1 MAAQDKLTR
10 RELLLGRPQEQESAE
25 RYHVSGAVVRV
36 VPRALPALLERLS
49 EMEGVEISAQ
59 TTDRVVITIEGESAG
74 ALGARLTEINLLD
87 GVIAASMVYEHSESV
102 EELND
107 EHGSQPA

>member
-1 MAAQDKLTR
+1 MGGQHTLNR
-10 RELLLGRPQEQESAE
+10 RELFLGRQKAVEAEQ

-36 VPRALPALLERLS
+36 VPRALPALLECLRG
-49 EMEGVEISAQ
+49 MQGVEISAQ
-59 TTDRVVITIEGESAG
+59 TNDRVVITIEGESAG

>member
-1 MAAQDKLTR
+1 MAGQHNLTR
-10 RELLLGRPQEQESAE
+10 RELLLGQPKGPETEP

-36 VPRALPALLERLS
+36 VPRALSELLERLKA
-49 EMEGVEISAQ
+49 MEGVEISAQ
-59 TTDRVVITIEGESAG
+59 TNDRVVITIEGESAG

-87 GVIAASMVYEHSESV
+87 GVIAASMVYEHSETV

>member
-1 MAAQDKLTR
+1 MAVQHTLTR
-10 RELLLGRPQEQESAE
+10 RELLLGRQNGAEPEQ

-36 VPRALPALLERLS
+36 VPRAMPALLECLRV
-49 EMEGVEISAQ
+49 MQGVEISAQ
-59 TTDRVVITIEGESAG
+59 TIDRVVITIEGESAG